1 MLHHAS
7 GEYVD
12 LPGWSE
18 QIGEARSEDELPENA
33 RRYLAFVEEFIG
45 VPVVMIG
52 VGPGREQT
60 VWTGAGRET
69 VPGKAVAAA

>member
-1 MLHHAS
+1 MRVPVSWL

-18 QIGEARSEDELPENA
+18 DLGEVRTEDDLPENA

-45 VPVVMIG
+45 VPVVMMS
-52 VGPGREQT
+52 PGSR
-60 VWTGAGRET
+60 VMKRDR
-69 VPGKAVAAA
+69 